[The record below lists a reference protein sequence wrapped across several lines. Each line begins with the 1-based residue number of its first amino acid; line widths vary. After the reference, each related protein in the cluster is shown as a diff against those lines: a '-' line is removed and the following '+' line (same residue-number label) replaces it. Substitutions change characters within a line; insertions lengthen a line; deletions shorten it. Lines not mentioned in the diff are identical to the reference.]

1 MRRARRERE
10 ERAAF
15 AAVQALM
22 TPEWMSSSMIVA
34 SIPEGT
40 TAAELENNQRVLEA
54 ALKIATIME
63 GIGYSV
69 FARIVPL
76 SVADDLVGGM
86 AQVPAV
92 RPRGARSHRNAEKL
106 GMVPVAGRTDRPSW
120 SKPHQSTDR
129 RLRCSSRLETLGC
142 VPHADRRPFG
152 MAFDLKEIVAARL
165 GENYQ
170 LHEQHLNRTL
180 VAAQRVI
187 GFDKV
192 YARAEG
198 AYLYDMDNAAYLDF
212 LSGYSVFN
220 IGRNHP
226 AVQKAIRDVLDL
238 DLPNMV
244 QMDCSLLSGLL
255 AEALTKRTPKH
266 LDAVFFCNSGTEAM
280 EGALKFARAATQRP
294 RVFSLGGAFH
304 GLSLGS
310 LSLMGCESF
319 TEGFGPLME
328 GFDGRIALDDLTTLE
343 RELFKRDVAAF
354 VIEPV
359 QGKGVNFPR
368 GDFFNRAQELCRQFG
383 TLLICDEI
391 QTGLGRTGKMF
402 GFEHW
407 NLEPDIITLAKTL
420 SGGYVPCGAIVAR
433 RDIYQK
439 TFSRMDRCVVHSTT
453 FGRNNLAMA
462 CGLAALEVLDDEKL
476 IDNSAKMGAL
486 LIERL
491 DALRQ
496 KHSFIKEVRGKG
508 LMIAIEFHEP
518 NEFKLKMAWKLLHKV
533 DKVLFAQ
540 MVVTQMLA
548 QHRILTQVAGHAMD
562 VVKILP
568 PLIIAE
574 KEVDMF
580 VNALDST
587 LSECRKFPGPMWE
600 IGNNFVRHALRSKR
614 SPDEPRPVLSL

>member
-1 MRRARRERE
+1 
-10 ERAAF
+10 
-15 AAVQALM
+15 
-22 TPEWMSSSMIVA
+22 
-34 SIPEGT
+34 
-40 TAAELENNQRVLEA
+40 
-54 ALKIATIME
+54 
-63 GIGYSV
+63 
-69 FARIVPL
+69 
-76 SVADDLVGGM
+76 
-86 AQVPAV
+86 
-92 RPRGARSHRNAEKL
+92 
-106 GMVPVAGRTDRPSW
+106 
-120 SKPHQSTDR
+120 
-129 RLRCSSRLETLGC
+129 
-142 VPHADRRPFG
+142 

-170 LHEQHLNRTL
+170 LHDKHLNRTL

-226 AVQKAIRDVLDL
+226 VVKQAIRDVLDL

-255 AEALTKRTPKH
+255 AEALTRRTPPH

-280 EGALKFARAATQRP
+280 EGALKFARAATGRK
-294 RVFSLGGAFH
+294 RMVSLESAFH

-328 GFDGRIALDDLTTLE
+328 GFETRIAIDDLSGLE
-343 RELFKRDVAAF
+343 RELSSRDVAAF

-359 QGKGVNFPR
+359 QGKGCKSPES
-368 GDFFNRAQELCRQFG
+368 DFFVRAQELCRKYG
-383 TLLICDEI
+383 TLLISDEI

-462 CGLAALEVLDDEKL
+462 CGLAPWRSS
-476 IDNSAKMGAL
+476 I
-486 LIERL
+486 
-491 DALRQ
+491 
-496 KHSFIKEVRGKG
+496 
-508 LMIAIEFHEP
+508 P
-518 NEFKLKMAWKLLHKV
+518 NIWWK
-533 DKVLFAQ
+533 
-540 MVVTQMLA
+540 T
-548 QHRILTQVAGHAMD
+548 
-562 VVKILP
+562 P
-568 PLIIAE
+568 PGWG
-574 KEVDMF
+574 
-580 VNALDST
+580 
-587 LSECRKFPGPMWE
+587 R
-600 IGNNFVRHALRSKR
+600 
-614 SPDEPRPVLSL
+614 